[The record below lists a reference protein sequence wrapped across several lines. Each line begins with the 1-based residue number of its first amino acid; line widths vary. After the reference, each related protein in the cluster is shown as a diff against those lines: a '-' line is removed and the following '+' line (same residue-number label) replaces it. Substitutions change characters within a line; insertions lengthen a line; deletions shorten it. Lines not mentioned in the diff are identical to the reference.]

1 MIYRHILAATAAFLL
16 VVQPAAAAEDD
27 KKQVDTYQLL
37 NLFGEVFER
46 VRTAMGL
53 SAEEWSIE
61 KGPLFVGEA
70 LRPTRSPLDSSAFF
84 MRFDVEQ
91 RTVKD
96 SVREFVEQC
105 REHFGVQVR
114 DGSVA

>member
-1 MIYRHILAATAAFLL
+1 M
-16 VVQPAAAAEDD
+16 
-27 KKQVDTYQLL
+27 
-37 NLFGEVFER
+37 
-46 VRTAMGL
+46 RTAMGL